1 MSDVT
6 RQPGGNPAER
16 DTQTHG
22 TLGEGGQGAGIRAE
36 HAVGAREDVTPGLR
50 TRTTGTAPGT
60 DGTRAEP
67 GTDGSHGAHAAPG
80 TEGSHGVHAEPGT
93 EGSHGVHAEPGTEG
107 SHGVHAAPG
116 TDGSHGAHA
125 AAGTDGGSYGA
136 PEEAGGLLPHE
147 ECDRLGQR
155 LHHAVTEFVD
165 APRASVEEADRVL
178 EELAARFTDAVTHR
192 RRTLRTSWQD
202 SGEGSRATSTD
213 TEQLRLALR
222 DYRELADRLMHV

>member
-6 RQPGGNPAER
+6 RQPGGTPAGR
-16 DTQTHG
+16 DQ
-22 TLGEGGQGAGIRAE
+22 QF
-36 HAVGAREDVTPGLR
+36 P
-50 TRTTGTAPGT
+50 
-60 DGTRAEP
+60 
-67 GTDGSHGAHAAPG
+67 GAHG
-80 TEGSHGVHAEPGT
+80 E
-93 EGSHGVHAEPGTEG
+93 
-107 SHGVHAAPG
+107 AAPG
-116 TDGSHGAHA
+116 TDRADHGAGPAGGIDPTPGARAGQTAGPRTGHDGGIGAGHDAGLGAGHDAGLGATGPAGGATGPASGTHA
-125 AAGTDGGSYGA
+125 GHDAGLGARARDGVTPGSGTHGTGDGAGTRAEGAVDGH
-136 PEEAGGLLPHE
+136 GLLPHE

-192 RRTLRTSWQD
+192 RRALRTSWHD
-202 SGEGSRATSTD
+202 AGEETRATSTD